1 MPSSRPRGH
10 HNDPKSPD
18 LSAPGFGAHP
28 GAFEDLPQILADVA
42 VKSQEMIR
50 EFSERHAVSP
60 GWQETAKDEMNLSAV
75 IGVPE
80 LFAELTKRF
89 LSDPE
94 RLARAQAAFWQNG
107 LKILTYFNQR
117 LAGERP
123 SPVIEPKPGDRR
135 FSDPDWSEDPY
146 FDTLKQQYLLF
157 YQWLED
163 MVLDTEG
170 LSPQERKKA
179 LFFTR
184 RAIDAMAPTN
194 FLFTNPEA
202 LHETVE
208 TRGENLIRGIRL
220 ALEDMDRGHGRFA
233 PRVAPSGAFEVGRNL
248 ATTPGKV
255 IFQNDMMELIQY
267 VASTDKVRKTPL
279 LFIPPWINKF
289 YILDLTADKS
299 LIKWAVDQGHTVF
312 VISWVNPD
320 QRHAD
325 ATFSDYMN
333 QGPLTALDVIEQ
345 ATGETQ
351 VNAAGYCIGGT
362 LLACTVAYLAQ
373 TQKGKSK
380 GRIKS
385 ATFLTTLLD
394 FSDVGELSVF
404 IDEGLISRLERHMQ
418 NNGILRGREMAST
431 FSLLR
436 ANDLVWQFAI
446 NSYLLGREPKP
457 FDILYW
463 NADCTNMP
471 AAMHTYYLRN
481 MYLENRLKEP
491 GGVEM
496 TGPDGKTVGIDLA
509 AIKTPSYFLATRD
522 DHIAPWTSVAAS
534 TKLVK
539 GPVKFTLAGSG
550 HVAGVIN
557 PPKRKKYGYWTNTTK
572 PADAQMWR
580 ESATQHSGSWWA
592 DWGAWLARH
601 AGPKAVEPR
610 ASGGGTL
617 KPLGDAPGN
626 YVKQRAE

>member
-1 MPSSRPRGH
+1 MSSPRHTGPKLADLGAPGLDSRPG
-10 HNDPKSPD
+10 S
-18 LSAPGFGAHP
+18 
-28 GAFEDLPQILADVA
+28 FEDLPQILADVA
-42 VKSQEMIR
+42 AKSQDMIR
-50 EFSERHAVSP
+50 EFSQRHAINP
-60 GWQETAKDEMNLSAV
+60 GWQKTAQEDLDLSTV

-80 LFAELTKRF
+80 LFAELTRRF
-89 LSDPE
+89 LSDPQ

-123 SPVIEPKPGDRR
+123 KPIAEPKPGDRR

-170 LSPQERKKA
+170 LSVQERKKA

-184 RAIDAMAPTN
+184 CAVDAMAPTN

-202 LHETVE
+202 LHETIE
-208 TRGENLIRGIRL
+208 TRGDNLVRGIRL
-220 ALEDMDRGHGRFA
+220 ALEDMERGHGRLT
-233 PRVAPSGAFEVGRNL
+233 PRTNPVGAFEVGRNI

-255 IFQNDMMELIQY
+255 IFQNDLMELIQY
-267 VASTDKVRKTPL
+267 TPSTDKVRKTPL
-279 LFIPPWINKF
+279 LIVPPWINKY
-289 YILDLTADKS
+289 YILDLTEDKS
-299 LIKWAVDQGHTVF
+299 FIKWTVDQGHTVF

-325 ATFSDYMN
+325 VSFSDYMN
-333 QGPLTALDVIEQ
+333 QGPLAALDIIEQ

-362 LLACTVAYLAQ
+362 LLACTLGYLAH
-373 TQKGKSK
+373 SK
-380 GRIKS
+380 KAKTKDRIKS

-394 FSDVGELSVF
+394 FADVGELLVF
-404 IDEGLISRLERHMQ
+404 IDEGLISRLEHHMQ
-418 NNGILRGREMAST
+418 DHGILRGREMTAT

-463 NADCTNMP
+463 NADNTNMP
-471 AAMHTYYLRN
+471 AAMHADYLRS

-491 GGVEM
+491 GGVKM
-496 TGPDGKTVGIDLA
+496 KGPDEKAVGIDLA
-509 AIKTPSYFLATRD
+509 AIKTPCYFLATRE
-522 DHIAPWTSVAAS
+522 DHIAPWASVLAS
-534 TKLVK
+534 TKLVS

-557 PPKRKKYGYWTNTTK
+557 PPHRKKYGYWTNPEKT
-572 PADAQMWR
+572 ADAQIWR
-580 ESATQHSGSWWA
+580 ESAAQHPGSWWS
-592 DWGAWLARH
+592 DWGAWVARH
-601 AGPKAVEPR
+601 AGTKSVPPR
-610 ASGGGTL
+610 QPGGKKI
-617 KPLGDAPGN
+617 KPLGNAPGE
-626 YVKQRAE
+626 YVKKSAEE